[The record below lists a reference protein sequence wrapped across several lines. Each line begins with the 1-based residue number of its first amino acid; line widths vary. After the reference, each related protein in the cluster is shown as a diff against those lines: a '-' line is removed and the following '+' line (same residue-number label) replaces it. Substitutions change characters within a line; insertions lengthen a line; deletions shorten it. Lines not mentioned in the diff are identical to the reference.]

1 MHISHRNAKLV
12 TTLFAICLA
21 ITFVGCDD
29 EGESPNGTLPST
41 IRGSFNIY
49 YSVQTSETEGYS
61 TGNTPHK
68 VMAIHFYDEYIVVET
83 GKGSGRIIPVRQIKT
98 FRWDTN

>member
-1 MHISHRNAKLV
+1 MHISHRNAKLI
-12 TTLFAICLA
+12 TLLFAICLA
-21 ITFVGCDD
+21 VTFVGCDD

-49 YSVQTSETEGYS
+49 YSVQISETEGES
-61 TGNTPHK
+61 TGNTSSK
-68 VMAIHFYDEYIVVET
+68 ATAIYFYDEYIVVEAA
-83 GKGSGRIIPVRQIKT
+83 KGSGRIIPIRQIKT